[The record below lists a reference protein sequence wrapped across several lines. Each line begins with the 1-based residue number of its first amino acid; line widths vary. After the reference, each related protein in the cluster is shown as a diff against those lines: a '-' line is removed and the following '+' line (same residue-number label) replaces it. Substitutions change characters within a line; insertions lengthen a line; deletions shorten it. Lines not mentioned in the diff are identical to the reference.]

1 MCWWILFVTFE
12 EMSEN
17 PLPEVSKCSRD
28 NLGIMKLNDNKAG
41 MQGLDTA
48 KINQIIE
55 EASKGSKFYQH
66 KQKNQERIN
75 IKISEMKAASAKLTE
90 EQKKIARAKVT
101 WTFFVWQL

>member
-1 MCWWILFVTFE
+1 
-12 EMSEN
+12 MSEN

-101 WTFFVWQL
+101 